1 MSLDPALAAAGLF
14 VGFLV
19 GVTGMGGGA
28 VMTPFLISVV
38 GVGPVIAVGT
48 DLVYSAVTKIV
59 GAWLHTRQRTVD
71 FVLVRRL
78 AIGSVPAG
86 LAAVAAVNLLP
97 AAGVDADQA
106 VKRALGVVLV
116 LVAVVMLCRMFAT
129 RERALSERW
138 RARLEGRG
146 TIVAGAIVG
155 ALVGFTSVGSGALLV
170 PFLICVYPLTPAK
183 VVGTDVFHAAI
194 LVTVTGV
201 AHAQSGSVDWALA
214 ATLLAGSIPGVA
226 LGTWMAP
233 RAPVRVL
240 RAGLA
245 SLLLITGFS
254 LMSRSG

>member
-1 MSLDPALAAAGLF
+1 MPFDIGLVAAGLL

-38 GVGPVIAVGT
+38 GIGPVVAVGT
-48 DLVYSAVTKIV
+48 DLIYSAVTKIV
-59 GAWLHTRQRTVD
+59 GAWLHTRQHTVD
-71 FVLVRRL
+71 FALVKRL
-78 AIGSVPAG
+78 ALGSVPAG
-86 LAAVAAVNLLP
+86 LAAVAAVSLLP
-97 AAGVDADQA
+97 TVGLDADRA
-106 VKRALGVVLV
+106 VKRALGAVLV
-116 LVAVVMLCRMFAT
+116 FVAIVMLWRLFAIL
-129 RERALSERW
+129 ERPLPERW
-138 RARLEGRG
+138 RAMLEGRG
-146 TIVAGAIVG
+146 TIVAGVVVG

-170 PFLICVYPLTPAK
+170 PFLICVYPLSPARI
-183 VVGTDVFHAAI
+183 VGTDVFHAAI

-214 ATLLAGSIPGVA
+214 GMLLAGSIPGVS

-245 SLLLITGFS
+245 SLLLITGLS
-254 LMSRSG
+254 LM